1 MADPDQQA
9 PHLRRKSL
17 EELETLS
24 LSELFPYWSNIL
36 WQAGMVPMLQHL
48 LQINLTMSESQVLRQ
63 LYQRSFTIADV
74 ADALSIT
81 QSAASRAVDR
91 LVRHGYVSR
100 RENPADRRQKQLGLT
115 ASGTALVEN
124 LNNAFTSQLA
134 RLVARLS
141 VEEQEQFRRLVA
153 HMVAAYPDETAD
165 ATLA

>member
-100 RENPADRRQKQLGLT
+100 RENPADRRQKKLGLT

-124 LNNAFTSQLA
+124 LNNAFTSQPA
-134 RLVARLS
+134 RLVARPPFEKKEKFPP
-141 VEEQEQFRRLVA
+141 VVGPI
-153 HMVAAYPDETAD
+153 VAANPRGNA
-165 ATLA
+165 AG

>member
-1 MADPDQQA
+1 MGKANVCNC
-9 PHLRRKSL
+9 LKIGRKSL
-17 EELETLS
+17 DSNNTIQ
-24 LSELFPYWSNIL
+24 YWSHIL
-36 WQAGMVPMLQHL
+36 WQAGMVPMLHHL

-63 LYQRSFTIADV
+63 LYQRPLTIADV
-74 ADALSIT
+74 AESLSIT

-91 LVRHGYVSR
+91 LVRDGYVSR
-100 RENPADRRQKQLGLT
+100 TENPADRRQKQLWLT
-115 ASGTALVEN
+115 ASGTTLVEN